1 MGFKHSN
8 KKKIM
13 SKNTLFISVQSIKD
27 RTGLHANVDE
37 KLVLPEIKTAQD
49 MYILPALGSA
59 LYNELQTAVDSN
71 TYTNLQTTLLDDYI
85 VDTLIYFVMSELP
98 QGLSFQFYNKGLLRK
113 SGENQENPSMQDMID
128 VANRYKARAEFYKQ
142 RLIKYLKQ
150 NNALYPN
157 YLNFGSGIDS
167 IKPDNEGYTIS
178 MYLGDACCNDDDYEG
193 KRKRTFE
200 ERYQGNIGCC

>member
-59 LYNELQTAVDSN
+59 LYNELQTAVDTN

-167 IKPDNEGYTIS
+167 IKPDNEGYTVS
-178 MYLGDACCNDDDYEG
+178 MYLGDACCNDDYDG
-193 KRKRTFE
+193 KYKKTFE